1 MVRRQLSNRGL
12 ARLLLPEGADKA
24 AVDSKRAQVAKW
36 RTGPRGF
43 SDETAIAIARVTG
56 QPDTYLMKGGRTLT
70 LAEELADFRRDFR
83 QEYHDDMQRLRNEL
97 RQDVRKVV
105 REELRRGA

>member
-70 LAEELADFRRDFR
+70 LAEEWGDFR
-83 QEYHDDMQRLRNEL
+83 QVYHDDMQRLRDEL

-105 REELRRGA
+105 REELRRTV